1 MTNAALERASF
12 RVLLKGYRVRADLTQ
27 EELAEGSGVSVRAIS
42 DMERGIAKSP
52 QRRTIEALATP
63 LSLTDEEL
71 TGLQKAARQGRT
83 PSPGIHKAHPIGVLP
98 ADVDDLTGRERD
110 LDALRALSADLCDGR
125 RRSGRV
131 AILSGPPGT
140 GKTTLAVRAAHDLAG
155 EFPDGRLFLKLRGM
169 SAEPANPADVLHLI
183 LRSLGVDAVRIPAD
197 PEDRA
202 GLCRSLLR
210 DRATLIVLDD
220 AAGEAQVRPL
230 LVGGP
235 RCLTLVTGRQMLV
248 GLECASRLPLDVFSE
263 HDAIALLSAIV
274 GADRVTRERR
284 AALELVELC
293 GRLPLALRIAG
304 NRLASRPAWPL
315 TRLVDQLRDRGRRLT
330 TLTAGDLDVRSVFE
344 LSYRQ
349 LSPDAATVFRRL
361 SLVPAA
367 DFPVGAAMTLVEAA
381 DEDDAAVFLEELA
394 DASLLQTSQENGRYQ
409 FHDLL
414 RVFATERLALEE
426 SPEVVAAAEKRL
438 TGWLVRTATAA
449 GRYFHPTD
457 GVSPLPVA
465 TPSFG
470 DHTGA
475 GRWLE
480 VELKNWL
487 AAVKSAAARGDHRP
501 VLDLAESMHWYSE
514 IGGTASVWY
523 DVFELA
529 VNSAIALGSKRD
541 EAVHRNYL
549 SWVQASLRDRA
560 EEAIRM
566 ARLAWDAAVE
576 AGDPRE
582 QGWARVYLTSAHARD
597 TSPELFDEAA
607 RLFGEAGYPLGVHV
621 ARTMRASYWYRT
633 GRFADAAEEFD
644 VCVRYFAQEH
654 GGTRTP
660 VDDTNYAFVLL
671 RSAQNLAA
679 LDAPDRAL
687 TQCETALALFRRHG
701 AAMGQARAL
710 QETGRFL
717 RRQGDHATAHRRLSE
732 AEELYERIGLTQAQI
747 DTLGERAAVAD
758 EMGDPES
765 ARADRERARGLG
777 DRLGGLP

>member
-1 MTNAALERASF
+1 MTNAALGRAATSF
-12 RVLLKGYRVRADLTQ
+12 RALLKGYRVRADLTQ

-52 QRRTIEALATP
+52 QRRTIEALAAP

-71 TGLQKAARQGRT
+71 TGLQKAARRGRA
-83 PSPGIHKAHPIGVLP
+83 PSPGIPKTHQIGVLP
-98 ADVDDLTGRERD
+98 ADVDDLTGRESD

-125 RRSGRV
+125 RRAGRV

-140 GKTTLAVRAAHDLAG
+140 GKTTLAVRVAHNLAE

-210 DRATLIVLDD
+210 DRAVLIVLDD
-220 AAGEAQVRPL
+220 AADEAQVRPL

-248 GLECASRLPLDVFSE
+248 GLECASRLPLDVFGE
-263 HDAIALLSAIV
+263 HDAVTLLSAII
-274 GADRVTRERR
+274 GADRVARERQ

-304 NRLASRPAWPL
+304 NRLASRPTWPL
-315 TRLVDQLRDRGRRLT
+315 SRLVDQLRGRRLT
-330 TLTAGDLDVRSVFE
+330 TLTAGDLCVRSVFE

-349 LSPDAATVFRRL
+349 LSPNAAAMFRRL

-367 DFPVGAAMTLVEAA
+367 DFPVGAAMTLVEVS

-414 RVFATERLALEE
+414 RVFATERLAREE
-426 SPEVVAAAEKRL
+426 APEVVAAAEKRL

-487 AAVKSAAARGDHRP
+487 AAVKSAAARGEHRP

-523 DVFELA
+523 DVFGLA
-529 VNSAIALGSKRD
+529 VDSAIALGSKRD

-560 EEAIRM
+560 DESIRM

-576 AGDPRE
+576 ADDQRE
-582 QGWARVYLTSAHARD
+582 QGWARVYLTSAHARG
-597 TSPELFDEAA
+597 TSPKLFDEAA
-607 RLFGEAGYPLGVHV
+607 RLFEEAGYPLGVHV
-621 ARTMRASYWYRT
+621 ARTMRASYWYRN

-644 VCVRYFAQEH
+644 ACVRYFAQEH

-660 VDDTNYAFVLL
+660 VDDTNYAYVLL
-671 RSAQNLAA
+671 RSARNLAA

-717 RRQGDHATAHRRLSE
+717 RRQGDHANAHRRLSE

-747 DTLGERAAVAD
+747 DTLGERAALAD
-758 EMGDPES
+758 ERGDPAS
-765 ARADRERARGLG
+765 ARADRERARGLA
-777 DRLGGLP
+777 DRLGGVP